1 MSEANTKVEVSED
14 NKADWE
20 YVTIPETD
28 LYDEPHPS
36 IWNNRREFAPGTH
49 HLSPE
54 MAADLK
60 DRLKVFAASQRR
72 ILRGTPDRLT
82 LKQIADRDAR
92 GR

>member
-1 MSEANTKVEVSED
+1 MSEENTKVEVSED
-14 NKADWE
+14 NKVDWE

-36 IWNNRREFAPGTH
+36 IWNNRTEFAPGTH

-60 DRLKVFAASQRR
+60 DRLKVFQESQRR
-72 ILRGTPDRLT
+72 ILRGTPDKRT
-82 LKQIADRDAR
+82 LQQIAERNAR